1 MAIYEIYA
9 PERPSSGLDAA
20 SATVLVRDGLRFWA
34 LVLPFLWLAWH
45 RLWLA
50 LAAYLFFTAALAV
63 AMRFGSEAFGVLSFL
78 PGLYLFF
85 EGGRLLAW
93 KAERR
98 GRAFA
103 GVVEAPDEA
112 EAERRWFLRNPPQ
125 MRSERPL
132 PALSPQAGSADD
144 EPEFGVFS
152 AS

>member
-20 SATVLVRDGLRFWA
+20 SGTVLVRDGTRFWA
-34 LVLPFLWLAWH
+34 LVLPFLWLIWH

-50 LAAYLFFTAALAV
+50 LAAYIFFTAALAF
-63 AMRFGSEAFGVLSFL
+63 AMRFGTEAFGALSFL

-85 EGGRLLAW
+85 EGGRLIAW
-93 KAERR
+93 KAERQ
-98 GRAFA
+98 GRVFA

-112 EAERRWFLRNPPQ
+112 EAERRWFIRNPAPA
-125 MRSERPL
+125 SRPAPL
-132 PALSPQAGSADD
+132 VSPIAGRDND

-152 AS
+152 AG